1 MPVPVRP
8 TEVSIIARRY
18 LFWFA
23 LTWLLCAGA
32 SAGDPA
38 TAHNGV
44 DRVHSNG
51 KTALMAA
58 AKAGDSERMRAL
70 LEQGVDVNQPNKNG
84 GTAIMYAVLSGKS
97 EPVSLLLEH
106 HAHVDAVA
114 KNGWTP
120 LMIAAV
126 KGYVEVARLL
136 LKHGAEPNRGDVYSW
151 TPLMRAVYE
160 QRPRMVRLLVEN
172 DPTDVNRAGEN
183 GVTAL
188 HLAVAREDA
197 DTVRLLLSRDAD
209 PTIMDNSGRT
219 ALDFARQNGD
229 MGLLRLMDVG
239 HRDRH

>member
-1 MPVPVRP
+1 MPVRP
-8 TEVSIIARRY
+8 TEASVSRRY
-18 LFWFA
+18 LVWFA
-23 LTWLLCAGA
+23 LTWLWCAGA
-32 SAGDPA
+32 SGGELP
-38 TAHNGV
+38 TAQTGV

-58 AKAGDSERMRAL
+58 AKIGDSERMRAL
-70 LEQGVDVNQPNKNG
+70 LEQGGDVNQPNRNG
-84 GTAIMYAVLSGKS
+84 GTAIMYAVLSGKV

-106 HAHVDAVA
+106 HAHADAVA

-126 KGYVEVARLL
+126 KGYVDVARLL
-136 LKHGAEPNRGDVYSW
+136 LEHGAEPNRADVYSW

-172 DPTDVNRAGEN
+172 DRTDVNRAGEN

-188 HLAVAREDA
+188 HLAVARGDV
-197 DTVRLLLSRDAD
+197 DTVRVLLARDAD

-219 ALDFARQNGD
+219 ALDFARQNDD
-229 MGLLRLMDVG
+229 MGLLRLMNAG
-239 HRDRH
+239 QRE